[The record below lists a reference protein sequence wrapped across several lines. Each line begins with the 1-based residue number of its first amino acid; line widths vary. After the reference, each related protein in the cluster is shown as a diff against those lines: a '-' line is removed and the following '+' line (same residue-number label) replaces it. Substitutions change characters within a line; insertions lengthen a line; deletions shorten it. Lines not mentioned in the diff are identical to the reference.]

1 MLFSNCWEER
11 LWHRASLF
19 KITAVSTL
27 QEREEADSGFWTPG
41 GGQQKRWRAGKFQTM
56 ALKHTCSH
64 SPVGFLFTKQHKN
77 YYLEG
82 GKKETVVVWLELTK
96 RGVESRPYVLNSP
109 PETEGTVTEPIW
121 SPYRRI
127 KPPLLTALGAA
138 HVPSLTSSSC
148 NYLSAFPRKLV
159 LSTWQL
165 PSDPGRS
172 QWHVNGQPH
181 GRRCASAGKQSFVV
195 QFPRTLPK
203 PPHSIST

>member
-1 MLFSNCWEER
+1 MLFSNCWEEQ

-27 QEREEADSGFWTPG
+27 QEREEKDLGFWTPG
-41 GGQQKRWRAGKFQTM
+41 GVQQKRWRAGKFQTM
-56 ALKHTCSH
+56 ALTHTCSH
-64 SPVGFLFTKQHKN
+64 SPVGFLFIKQQQK
-77 YYLEG
+77 LLFG
-82 GKKETVVVWLELTK
+82 GRKASVVVWLELTK
-96 RGVESRPYVLNSP
+96 RGVDSRPYVLNSP

-121 SPYRRI
+121 SPYCRI

-138 HVPSLTSSSC
+138 HVRSLTSSSC

-172 QWHVNGQPH
+172 RWHVNGQPH
-181 GRRCASAGKQSFVV
+181 GRRCARAAEQRFAA
-195 QFPRTLPK
+195 QLLRTLPK